1 MLDCQLLQNS
11 RSWLGADLQVETL
24 APQDVARWSWVA
36 AIQCWLFFRC
46 FSMKTIGIIYNA
58 RIPEALDLSNAIA
71 NELSP
76 QQSSWISPAEDL
88 EVLRQRAEETD
99 LVITAGGDGT
109 ILRAVRVTAP
119 WGIPMVGI
127 NMGRLGF
134 MTELQVYEALERLP
148 QYLNGSCRVEEH
160 NMIQAELVRSDAS
173 QSEGPFH
180 ALNDVVMARGSVSRV
195 LTIRARI
202 DGADLASLRADGIIL
217 STATGST
224 GYSLAVGGPILDP
237 LCQSLVLKP
246 IAAHV
251 GLSASL
257 VLDPAAQV
265 EFHLEGAQDAVLSV
279 DGFEDLPMKS
289 GDWVQAKQ
297 SPLKAKFLR
306 SMPHSHFYATLT
318 RRLGF
323 SVRGQ

>member
-1 MLDCQLLQNS
+1 
-11 RSWLGADLQVETL
+11 
-24 APQDVARWSWVA
+24 
-36 AIQCWLFFRC
+36 
-46 FSMKTIGIIYNA
+46 MKTIGIIYNA
-58 RIPEALDLSNAIA
+58 RIPEALDLCNAIA

-88 EVLRQRAEETD
+88 EGLRQRAGETD

-119 WGIPMVGI
+119 WGIPIVGI

-134 MTELQVYEALERLP
+134 MTELQVPEALERLP
-148 QYLNGSCRVEEH
+148 QYLDGSCRVEEH
-160 NMIQAELVRSDAS
+160 NMVQAELIRGEERQEPS
-173 QSEGPFH
+173 QSEEPIH

-202 DGADLASLRADGIIL
+202 DGADLASLRADGMIL

-237 LCQSLVLKP
+237 LSQCLVLKP

-265 EFHLEGAQDAVLSV
+265 EFHLEGAQDGVLSV

-289 GDWVQAKQ
+289 GDWVQMKQ

>member
-1 MLDCQLLQNS
+1 
-11 RSWLGADLQVETL
+11 
-24 APQDVARWSWVA
+24 
-36 AIQCWLFFRC
+36 
-46 FSMKTIGIIYNA
+46 MKTIGVIYNS
-58 RIPEALDLSNAIA
+58 RIPEALDLSTAIV

-76 QQSSWISPAEDL
+76 QQSSWISPAENL
-88 EVLRQRAEETD
+88 EGLRERAAETD

-109 ILRAVRVTAP
+109 ILRAARVTAP
-119 WGIPMVGI
+119 LGIPILGI

-134 MTELQVYEALERLP
+134 MTELQVHEALERLP
-148 QYLNGSCRVEEH
+148 RYLNGSCRAEEH
-160 NMIQAELVRSDAS
+160 NMIQAQLVRSDEGAGADPM
-173 QSEGPFH
+173 EGPFH

-195 LTIRARI
+195 LTIRTSI
-202 DGADLASLRADGIIL
+202 DGADLASLRADGMIL
-217 STATGST
+217 ATATGST

-237 LCQSLVLKP
+237 LSQSLVLKP

-251 GLSASL
+251 GLSAAL
-257 VLDPAAQV
+257 VLDPSAEV
-265 EFHLEGAQDAVLSV
+265 ELHLEGAQDAVLSV
-279 DGFEDLPMKS
+279 DGFEDLLMKS
-289 GDWVQAKQ
+289 GDWVKVKQ

>member
-1 MLDCQLLQNS
+1 MQ
-11 RSWLGADLQVETL
+11 RSSVG
-24 APQDVARWSWVA
+24 R
-36 AIQCWLFFRC
+36 FFTG
-46 FSMKTIGIIYNA
+46 FLMKTIGIIYNS

-88 EVLRQRAEETD
+88 ESLRERAGETD

-119 WGIPMVGI
+119 WGIPIVGI

-134 MTELQVYEALERLP
+134 MTELQVHEALERLP
-148 QYLNGSCRVEEH
+148 QYLNGSCRMEEH
-160 NMIQAELVRSDAS
+160 NMIQAELVRGEVGPEAS
-173 QSEGPFH
+173 QTEGPFH

-202 DGADLASLRADGIIL
+202 DGADLASLRADGMIL

-224 GYSLAVGGPILDP
+224 GYSLAVGGPILDS
-237 LCQSLVLKP
+237 LSQSLVLKP

-279 DGFEDLPMKS
+279 DGFEDLPMNP
-289 GDWVQAKQ
+289 GDWVKIKQ
-297 SPLKAKFLR
+297 SPLKARFLR
-306 SMPHSHFYATLT
+306 AMPHSHFYATLN